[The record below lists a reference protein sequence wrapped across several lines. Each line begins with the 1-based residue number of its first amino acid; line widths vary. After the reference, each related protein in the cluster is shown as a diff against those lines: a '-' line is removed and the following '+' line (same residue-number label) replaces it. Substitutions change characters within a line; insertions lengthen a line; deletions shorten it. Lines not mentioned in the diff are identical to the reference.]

1 MSLPSPPPGG
11 PYHLQPGSERNS
23 ARFSNGSAASGSSS
37 KSNQPLA
44 HIQDLQDRALEG
56 LDKNQSISLMVT
68 AAENSL
74 RQAVTLLEYRR
85 PDLAYLEYL
94 RCYEILVNTIY
105 QNPGF
110 PTFKNSK
117 GPMFSRYNHLIKRL
131 ASREDQFRNVKD
143 IIENDNKRNGTQ
155 PRLPPSLTP
164 GPKQASPPMPQGAT
178 FSAESQDPS
187 KAYANGQNGV
197 QGLPM
202 RPPKPPVSDKP
213 AELRSRPLS
222 GEVVNGAKSP
232 SDVLSERFSKLRMG
246 PTIDTSMNGRPQ
258 SRDSQMS
265 PISQTQ
271 SPVEFRNSFDLR
283 SSTKPAGPRI
293 MNGGYYKPTSD
304 VLSIDAQVAA
314 AMPQPPTPAYSPA
327 RNMQISGDIGL
338 PRSSAR
344 SMVGTGGRSN
354 SVASSVATTHPP
366 GGDDSGYF
374 SRAAANGMSR
384 RKSVYLPKETRV
396 GAEKLYDYLKMH
408 TVLLIDCRSR
418 EEFDNG
424 HIYANTI
431 ICIEPTAL
439 RKDMSAEQLQDSL
452 VLSPDHEQE
461 LFEVRDSFDLVVYYD
476 ASTSSDQYLRNP
488 ITPEDHSLRYLHEAL
503 FEYSDKPLQRPPILL
518 MGGIDAWVDLVGNQA
533 LKSSNTAEMMRSARP
548 VRRSIAPD
556 AGQRIQNQK
565 RRLRDYN
572 PLDAEEERK
581 WMERARKESVVVE
594 PRPSIQEE
602 EPVDD
607 AIIDE
612 FNRRFPDAATI
623 GQPAISEYQETRQPP
638 RPPKIPEY
646 PAPHRPSS
654 PAIQPSS
661 HAPPVPPLPTV
672 PKRPAPAAPRMSYSG
687 VNERSVSLT
696 KSAELPAYVPHH
708 LQPSNLRLP
717 RTGLVNFGVTCYMNS
732 TIQALSAT
740 LPLSLFFLDDKY
752 KAIVQRDNWKGS
764 KGVLPELFAN
774 LVRSI
779 WKGDVEAI
787 RPSTLRAFCARLNR
801 EWGIDRQQDAKEFL
815 DFLLDCL
822 HEDLNAN
829 WQRTPLRA
837 LTEEQEIEREK
848 RPKLV
853 VSKTEWQR
861 YTHREQSYL
870 TSLFAGQHASR
881 LKCTKCHFTST
892 TYEAFYSISVEIPRS
907 GKSTIQECLKSY
919 CAEEMLSSDEM
930 WKCPRCKKQRE
941 ATKQITI
948 TRAPQYLVVHF
959 KRFAAGKEG
968 SAKKVRTPIDFPL
981 ENLDL
986 EPYMLPQPQSV
997 ERDIIVRDFGLDGLK
1012 TDATMTPPYLYD
1024 AYAVMR
1030 HIGTTM
1036 SSGHYTTL
1044 ARDKAR
1050 RCWRHYN
1057 DTLVSD
1063 FDPERTGERERL
1075 GNEMAYIVFY
1085 ERKR

>member
-1 MSLPSPPPGG
+1 MSLPSPPSGG
-11 PYHLQPGSERNS
+11 PHHLQPGSERNS
-23 ARFSNGSAASGSSS
+23 ARLSNGSTTSASSS

-44 HIQDLQDRALEG
+44 HIQDLQERALEG
-56 LDKNQSISLMVT
+56 LDKNQSISHMVT

-94 RCYEILVNTIY
+94 RCYEILVNYIY

-131 ASREDQFRNVKD
+131 TSREEQFTNVKE
-143 IIENDNKRNGTQ
+143 IIENDNRRNNTL

-164 GPKQASPPMPQGAT
+164 GPKPTSPPMPQGAT
-178 FSAESQDPS
+178 FEIVGSPI
-187 KAYANGQNGV
+187 NGNGDI
-197 QGLPM
+197 QGLPI

-222 GEVVNGAKSP
+222 GEINGSNGP
-232 SDVLSERFSKLRMG
+232 SDALSERFAKLRMA
-246 PTIDTSMNGRPQ
+246 PTIDTNLARTQ
-258 SRDSQMS
+258 SRESQMS
-265 PISQTQ
+265 PSSRVQ
-271 SPVEFRNSFDLR
+271 SPVDFRNYDMR
-283 SSTKPAGPRI
+283 SPTKPNGPRA
-293 MNGGYYKPTSD
+293 MNGGGYKQMNG
-304 VLSIDAQVAA
+304 VLSLDAQVAA

-327 RNMQISGDIGL
+327 RNMQISGDIDL

-354 SVASSVATTHPP
+354 SVASSVSINHPP

-374 SRAAANGMSR
+374 TRPSANGHMPR

-408 TVLLIDCRSR
+408 SVLLIDCRSR

-424 HIYANTI
+424 HIYAASI
-431 ICIEPTAL
+431 ICVEPTAL

-452 VLSPDHEQE
+452 VLSPDNEQE
-461 LFEVRDSFDLVVYYD
+461 LFALRDKFDLVVYYD

-488 ITPEDHSLRYLHEAL
+488 QTHEDYSLRYLHEAL
-503 FEYSDKPLQRPPILL
+503 FEYSEKPLQRPPILL
-518 MGGIDAWVDLVGNQA
+518 MGGVDAWSDLVGNQA
-533 LKSSNTAEMMRSARP
+533 LKTSNTAEMMRNARP
-548 VRRSIAPD
+548 MRRSTVPD
-556 AGQRIQNQK
+556 ASQRIQNYK

-572 PLDAEEERK
+572 PLDAEEEQK
-581 WMERARKESVVVE
+581 WRERARKESVVVE
-594 PRPSIQEE
+594 ARPSIQEE
-602 EPVDD
+602 EGPVDEE
-607 AIIDE
+607 IIDE
-612 FNRRFPDAATI
+612 FNRRFPDAATL
-623 GQPAISEYQETRQPP
+623 GQPVVSEYQEARKPA

-646 PAPHRPSS
+646 PAPPPPSRSS
-654 PAIQPSS
+654 PPMQQ
-661 HAPPVPPLPTV
+661 APPVPPLPTV

-687 VNERSVSLT
+687 VNERSVSMT

-740 LPLSLFFLDDKY
+740 LPLSSFFLDDKY
-752 KAIVQRDNWKGS
+752 KAFVQRDNWKGS
-764 KGVLPELFAN
+764 KGVLPDLFAN
-774 LVRSI
+774 LTRSI

-829 WQRTPLRA
+829 WSRTPLRA

-848 RPKLV
+848 QPKLV
-853 VSKTEWQR
+853 VSKTEWSR

-870 TSLFAGQHASR
+870 TNLFAGQHASR

-941 ATKQITI
+941 ASKQITI

-997 ERDIIVRDFGLDGLK
+997 ERDIIVRDFGPAELK

-1036 SSGHYTTL
+1036 SSGHYTCL
-1044 ARDKAR
+1044 ARDRAR
-1050 RCWRHYN
+1050 RCWRQYN
-1057 DTLVSD
+1057 DTLTQD
-1063 FDPERTGERERL
+1063 FDPERIGDRAGL

-1085 ERKR
+1085 ERRR

>member
-1 MSLPSPPPGG
+1 MNLPSPPSGG
-11 PYHLQPGSERNS
+11 PHHLQPGSERSS
-23 ARFSNGSAASGSSS
+23 ARYSNGSTTSGGSS

-44 HIQDLQDRALEG
+44 HIQDLQERALAG
-56 LDKNQSISLMVT
+56 LDRNQSISHLIT

-85 PDLAYLEYL
+85 PDLAYQEYL
-94 RCYEILVNTIY
+94 RCYEILVNYIY
-105 QNPGF
+105 QNPGY

-117 GPMFSRYNHLIKRL
+117 GPMYSRHNHLIKRL
-131 ASREDQFRNVKD
+131 TSREAQFQSVKE
-143 IIENDNKRNGTQ
+143 IIENDNKRNGTL
-155 PRLPPSLTP
+155 PRLPTSLTP
-164 GPKQASPPMPQGAT
+164 GPKSTSPSIVQGSSFSAEPQDIASPPM
-178 FSAESQDPS
+178 
-187 KAYANGQNGV
+187 NGHTI
-197 QGLPM
+197 QGLPI

-222 GEVVNGAKSP
+222 GEGATGNKSP
-232 SDVLSERFSKLRMG
+232 TDVLAERFSRLRMAQ
-246 PTIDTSMNGRPQ
+246 TIDTTGRPQ
-258 SRDSQMS
+258 SRESQYS
-265 PISQTQ
+265 PASPQ
-271 SPVEFRNSFDLR
+271 SPVEFRNSFDAR
-283 SSTKPAGPRI
+283 NSIKPAGPRS
-293 MNGGYYKPTSD
+293 MNGGFYQQEAGP
-304 VLSIDAQVAA
+304 LSIDAQVAA

-327 RNMQISGDIGL
+327 RNMQISGNIEL

-354 SVASSVATTHPP
+354 SLASSVATNHGP

-374 SRAAANGMSR
+374 AKPTINGAMTR
-384 RKSVYLPKETRV
+384 RKSVYLPRETRI

-408 TVLLIDCRSR
+408 TVLLIDCRGR
-418 EEFDNG
+418 DEFDQG
-424 HIYANTI
+424 HIYSSSI

-452 VLSPDHEQE
+452 VISPDHEQE
-461 LFEVRDSFDLVVYYD
+461 LFALRDNFDLVVYYD
-476 ASTSSDQYLRNP
+476 ATTSSDQYLRNP
-488 ITPEDHSLRYLHEAL
+488 TTAEDYSLRYLHEAL
-503 FEYSDKPLQRPPILL
+503 FEYSEKPLQRPPILL
-518 MGGIDAWVDLVGNQA
+518 MGGIYAWADLVGNQA
-533 LKSSNTAEMMRSARP
+533 LKTSNTAEAMRSARP
-548 VRRSIAPD
+548 QRRSVVPD
-556 AGQRIQNQK
+556 AGARLQNFK
-565 RRLRDYN
+565 RRKRDYN
-572 PLDAEEERK
+572 PLDAEEEQK
-581 WMERARKESVVVE
+581 WRERARKESVVVE
-594 PRPSIQEE
+594 PRPSIQEDD
-602 EPVDD
+602 EPAVDES
-607 AIIDE
+607 IIDE

-623 GQPAISEYQETRQPP
+623 GQPVVSEYQDLRKPP

-646 PAPHRPSS
+646 PAPPPSSS
-654 PAIQPSS
+654 PAPSISQP
-661 HAPPVPPLPTV
+661 PPVPPLPTV
-672 PKRPAPAAPRMSYSG
+672 PRRPAPAAPRMSYSG
-687 VNERSVSLT
+687 VNERSVSMT

-717 RTGLVNFGVTCYMNS
+717 RTGLVNFGVTCYMNA

-740 LPLSLFFLDDKY
+740 LPMSLFFLDDKY
-752 KAIVQRDNWKGS
+752 KGLVQRDNWKGS
-764 KGVLPELFAN
+764 KGVLPDLFAN

-822 HEDLNAN
+822 HEDLNVN

-848 RPKLV
+848 QPKLV
-853 VSKTEWQR
+853 VSKTEWAR
-861 YTHREQSYL
+861 YTHREMSYL

-907 GKSTIQECLKSY
+907 GKSTLQECLRSY

-941 ATKQITI
+941 ATKQIAI
-948 TRAPQYLVVHF
+948 TRAPQFLVVHF

-997 ERDIIVRDFGLDGLK
+997 ERDIIVRDFGPEGLK
-1012 TDATMTPPYLYD
+1012 TDASMTPPFLYD

-1036 SSGHYTTL
+1036 SSGHYTCL

-1057 DTLVSD
+1057 DTLMSD
-1063 FDPERTGERERL
+1063 FDPEKVPERERL